1 MQDLWK
7 WPEICDAVQAMDADG
22 PSVAALGFDSRKIEE
37 GQLFIA
43 FRSNDHE
50 ALTSDGHDFVE
61 AAGKAGAVGAIVDHS
76 FHKACSIPTIR
87 VPDTFKALHD
97 LARRARDRIQG
108 SVVAVTGS
116 SGKTT
121 FKEFLTAIVGGYRSA
136 ASFNNDIGVPISLIN
151 ADLSKKAFVFEV
163 GTNHPGEIGPLTSLI
178 KPEFS
183 VLLNVQDAHIGN
195 FRGSTELL
203 REKLDI
209 FTPQQ
214 NIQSRIS
221 YDELGLEGYQFG
233 LREGSDAQ
241 LLSVNDNYCVIN
253 LFGRPVTAEM
263 PASGV
268 HNALTVAAA
277 LLTSEVLGKK
287 VEDHVILPDDSHP
300 RGRGN
305 KSYVNGIE
313 VIDDSYNANPT
324 SMMAS
329 LRTQLDKG
337 TSGKNVA
344 VIGEMLELGD
354 ESAQKH
360 KEILQVLKNFDRV
373 FLVGDVFST
382 LITEHDKKSFSV
394 YSTAD
399 KNLARDIRR
408 EINEG
413 DTILVKG
420 SNKIFWSHN
429 FVAELCKRLEV

>member
-1 MQDLWK
+1 MQDLWR
-7 WPEICDAVQAMDADG
+7 WPEICDAVHAKDADG
-22 PSVAALGFDSRKIEE
+22 PSVSALGFDSRKIEV

-43 FRSNDHE
+43 LKSNDQE
-50 ALTSDGHDFVE
+50 TLAGDGHNFVE
-61 AAGKAGAVGAIVDHS
+61 AAAKAGAVGAIVNDS
-76 FHKACSIPTIR
+76 FHKECSIPTIK
-87 VPDTFKALHD
+87 VPDSFKALYD
-97 LARRARDRIQG
+97 LAGRARDRIQG

-121 FKEFLTAIVGGYRSA
+121 FKEFLANIVGGYCSA
-136 ASFNNDIGVPISLIN
+136 ASFNNEIGVPISLVN

-195 FRGSTELL
+195 FRDSRELL
-203 REKLDI
+203 KEKLQI
-209 FTPQQ
+209 FTTLQ
-214 NIQSRIS
+214 NNQSRIS
-221 YDELGLEGYQFG
+221 HDELGLKGHQFG
-233 LREGSDAQ
+233 YKEGSDAQ
-241 LLSVNDNYCVIN
+241 LISVNDNHCLIN
-253 LFGRPVTAEM
+253 LFGRQVTVEM
-263 PASGV
+263 PVGGV
-268 HNALTVAAA
+268 HNALTMAAT
-277 LLTSEVLGKK
+277 LLTSELLGKK
-287 VEDHVILPDDSHP
+287 VEDHLILPADSHP

-305 KSYVNGIE
+305 KSYVKGIE

-329 LRTQLDKG
+329 LRTQLDRG

-354 ESAQKH
+354 ESVQKH
-360 KEILQVLKNFDRV
+360 KEILQMLRNFDRV
-373 FLVGDVFST
+373 FLVGDVFSP
-382 LITEHDKKSFSV
+382 LIAENDKKSFSV

-399 KNLARDIRR
+399 ENLAREIRS

-429 FVAELCKRLEV
+429 FVAELCKRLEA

>member
-1 MQDLWK
+1 MQDLWR
-7 WPEICDAVQAMDADG
+7 WPEICDAVHAKDADG
-22 PSVAALGFDSRKIEE
+22 PSVSALGFDSRKIEV

-43 FRSNDHE
+43 LKSNDQE
-50 ALTSDGHDFVE
+50 TLAGDGHNFVE
-61 AAGKAGAVGAIVDHS
+61 AAAKAGAVGAIVNDS
-76 FHKACSIPTIR
+76 FHKECSIPTIK
-87 VPDTFKALHD
+87 VPDSFKALYD
-97 LARRARDRIQG
+97 LAGRARDRIQG

-121 FKEFLTAIVGGYRSA
+121 FKEFLAKIVGGYCSA
-136 ASFNNDIGVPISLIN
+136 ASFNNEIGVPISLVN

-195 FRGSTELL
+195 FRDSRELL
-203 REKLDI
+203 KEKLQI
-209 FTPQQ
+209 FTTLQ
-214 NIQSRIS
+214 NNQSRIS
-221 YDELGLEGYQFG
+221 HDELGLKGHQFG
-233 LREGSDAQ
+233 YKEGSDAQ
-241 LLSVNDNYCVIN
+241 LISVNDNHCLIN
-253 LFGRPVTAEM
+253 LFGRLVKVEM
-263 PASGV
+263 PVGGV
-268 HNALTVAAA
+268 HNALTMAAT
-277 LLTSEVLGKK
+277 LLTSELLGKK
-287 VEDHVILPDDSHP
+287 VEDHLILPADSHP

-305 KSYVNGIE
+305 KSYVKGIE

-329 LRTQLDKG
+329 LRTQLDRG

-354 ESAQKH
+354 ESVQKH
-360 KEILQVLKNFDRV
+360 KEILQMLRNFDRV
-373 FLVGDVFST
+373 FLVGGVFSP
-382 LITEHDKKSFSV
+382 LIAENDKKSFSV

-399 KNLARDIRR
+399 KKLARDIRS

-429 FVAELCKRLEV
+429 FVAELCRRLEV

>member
-7 WPEICDAVQAMDADG
+7 WPEICDAVHAKDADG
-22 PSVAALGFDSRKIEE
+22 PSVSALGFDSRKIEV
-37 GQLFIA
+37 GQMFIA
-43 FRSNDHE
+43 LKSNDQE
-50 ALTSDGHDFVE
+50 TLNGDGHNFIE
-61 AAGKAGAVGAIVDHS
+61 AAAKAGAVGAIVDDS
-76 FHKACSIPTIR
+76 FHKECSIPTIR
-87 VPDTFKALHD
+87 VTDTYKALHD
-97 LARRARDRIQG
+97 LASRARDRIQG

-121 FKEFLTAIVGGYRSA
+121 FKEFLAAIVGGYRSA

-203 REKLDI
+203 NEKLQI
-209 FTPQQ
+209 FTT
-214 NIQSRIS
+214 IQDNQCRIS
-221 YDELGLEGYQFG
+221 HDELELEGYQFG

-241 LLSVNDNYCVIN
+241 LISVKDNYCEIN
-253 LFGRPVTAEM
+253 LLGRPVTAEM
-263 PASGV
+263 PVSGV
-268 HNALTVAAA
+268 HNALTAAAA
-277 LLTSEVLGKK
+277 LLTSELLGKK
-287 VEDHVILPDDSHP
+287 VEGHVILPDDSHP

-305 KSYVNGIE
+305 KLYVNGIE
-313 VIDDSYNANPT
+313 VIDDSYNANPS

-329 LRTQLDKG
+329 LRTQLDRE

-354 ESAQKH
+354 ESVQKH
-360 KEILQVLKNFDRV
+360 EELLQVLKNFDRV

-382 LITEHDKKSFSV
+382 LIAEHDKKSFSV
-394 YSTAD
+394 CSKAD
-399 KNLARDIRR
+399 KNLARDIRN
-408 EINEG
+408 ETNEG

>member
-7 WPEICDAVQAMDADG
+7 WPEICDAVHAKGANG
-22 PSVAALGFDSRKIEE
+22 PSVSALGFDSRKIEV

-43 FRSNDHE
+43 LKSSDQETRNG
-50 ALTSDGHDFVE
+50 DGHNFVE
-61 AAGKAGAVGAIVDHS
+61 AAAKAGAVGAIVDNS
-76 FHKACSIPTIR
+76 FHKECSIPTIR
-87 VPDTFKALHD
+87 VPDTYKALYD
-97 LARRARDRIQG
+97 LASRARDRIQG

-121 FKEFLTAIVGGYRSA
+121 FKEFLAAIVGGYRSA
-136 ASFNNDIGVPISLIN
+136 ASFNNDIGVPISLVN
-151 ADLSKKAFVFEV
+151 ADLSEKAFVFEV

-178 KPEFS
+178 KPKFS

-195 FRGSTELL
+195 FRDSTELL
-203 REKLDI
+203 NEKLQI
-209 FTPQQ
+209 FKTLQ
-214 NIQSRIS
+214 NNQSRIS
-221 YDELGLEGYQFG
+221 HDELGLMGHQFG
-233 LREGSDAQ
+233 YKEGSNAQ
-241 LLSVNDNYCVIN
+241 LISVNDNHCLIN
-253 LFGRPVTAEM
+253 LFGRLVTVEM
-263 PASGV
+263 PVGGV
-268 HNALTVAAA
+268 HNALTMAAA
-277 LLTSEVLGKK
+277 LLTSELIGEK
-287 VEDHVILPDDSHP
+287 VEDHMILPADSHP

-305 KSYVNGIE
+305 KSYVKGIE

-329 LRTQLDKG
+329 LRTQLDRG

-354 ESAQKH
+354 ESVQKH
-360 KEILQVLKNFDRV
+360 KEILQMLGNFDRV
-373 FLVGDVFST
+373 FLVGGVFST
-382 LITEHDKKSFSV
+382 LMAENDKKIFSV

-399 KNLARDIRR
+399 KNLARDIRN

-429 FVAELCKRLEV
+429 FVAELCKRLGL

>member
-43 FRSNDHE
+43 LRSNDHE
-50 ALTSDGHDFVE
+50 ALTGDGHDFVE
-61 AAGKAGAVGAIVDHS
+61 AAAKAGAVGAIVDHS
-76 FHKACSIPTIR
+76 FHKECSIPTIR
-87 VPDTFKALHD
+87 VPDTYKALHD
-97 LARRARDRIQG
+97 LASRARDRIQG
-108 SVVAVTGS
+108 AVVAVTGS

-121 FKEFLTAIVGGYRSA
+121 FKEFLTAILGGYRSA

-203 REKLDI
+203 DEKRQI
-209 FTPQQ
+209 FTTIQ
-214 NIQSRIS
+214 NNQCRIS
-221 YDELGLEGYQFG
+221 HDELGLEGYQFG

-241 LLSVNDNYCVIN
+241 LISVNDNHCEIN

-263 PASGV
+263 PVSGV
-268 HNALTVAAA
+268 HNAITVAAA
-277 LLTSEVLGKK
+277 LMTSELLGKK
-287 VEDHVILPDDSHP
+287 VKDHVIIADSSHQ

-329 LRTQLDKG
+329 LKTQLDRG

-354 ESAQKH
+354 ESVQKH
-360 KEILQVLKNFDRV
+360 KKILQVLKNFDRV
-373 FLVGDVFST
+373 FLVGGVFST
-382 LITEHDKKSFSV
+382 LIAEHDKKSFSV
-394 YSTAD
+394 YSKAD
-399 KNLARDIRR
+399 KNLARDIRN
-408 EINEG
+408 ETNEG

>member
-7 WPEICDAVQAMDADG
+7 WPEICDAVQAMNADG
-22 PSVAALGFDSRKIEE
+22 PSVASLGFDSSKIEE
-37 GQLFIA
+37 RQLFIA
-43 FRSNDHE
+43 FISNDHE
-50 ALTSDGHDFVE
+50 ALTGDGHDFVE
-61 AAGKAGAVGAIVDHS
+61 AAGRAGAVGAIVDHS
-76 FHKACSIPTIR
+76 FHKECSIPTIR
-87 VPDTFKALHD
+87 VPDTYKALHD
-97 LARRARDRIQG
+97 LASRARDRIQG

-121 FKEFLTAIVGGYRSA
+121 FKEFLAAIVDGYRSA

-221 YDELGLEGYQFG
+221 HDELGLEGYQFG

-241 LLSVNDNYCVIN
+241 LISVNDNYCVIN
-253 LFGRPVTAEM
+253 LFGRPVKAEM

-277 LLTSEVLGKK
+277 LLTSELLGKK

-329 LRTQLDKG
+329 LRTQPVSYTHL
-337 TSGKNVA
+337 
-344 VIGEMLELGD
+344 
-354 ESAQKH
+354 
-360 KEILQVLKNFDRV
+360 
-373 FLVGDVFST
+373 T
-382 LITEHDKKSFSV
+382 LPT
-394 YSTAD
+394 
-399 KNLARDIRR
+399 
-408 EINEG
+408 
-413 DTILVKG
+413 
-420 SNKIFWSHN
+420 
-429 FVAELCKRLEV
+429 KRIV

>member
-1 MQDLWK
+1 MQDLWR
-7 WPEICDAVQAMDADG
+7 WPEICDAVHAKDADG
-22 PSVAALGFDSRKIEE
+22 PSVSALGFDSRKIEV

-43 FRSNDHE
+43 LKSNDQE
-50 ALTSDGHDFVE
+50 TLAGDGHNFVE
-61 AAGKAGAVGAIVDHS
+61 AAAKAGAVGAIVNDS
-76 FHKACSIPTIR
+76 FHKECSIPTIK
-87 VPDTFKALHD
+87 VPDSFKALYD
-97 LARRARDRIQG
+97 LAGRARDRIQG

-121 FKEFLTAIVGGYRSA
+121 FKEFLANIVGGYCSA
-136 ASFNNDIGVPISLIN
+136 ASFNNEIGVPISLVN

-195 FRGSTELL
+195 FRDSRELL
-203 REKLDI
+203 NEKLQI
-209 FTPQQ
+209 FTTLQ
-214 NIQSRIS
+214 NNQSRIS
-221 YDELGLEGYQFG
+221 HDELGLKGHQFG
-233 LREGSDAQ
+233 YKEGSDAQ
-241 LLSVNDNYCVIN
+241 LISVNDNHCLIN
-253 LFGRPVTAEM
+253 LFGRLVKVEM
-263 PASGV
+263 PVGGV
-268 HNALTVAAA
+268 HNALTMAAA
-277 LLTSEVLGKK
+277 LLTSELLGKK
-287 VEDHVILPDDSHP
+287 VEDHLILPADSHP

-305 KSYVNGIE
+305 KSYVKGIE

-329 LRTQLDKG
+329 LRTQLDRG

-354 ESAQKH
+354 ESVQKH
-360 KEILQVLKNFDRV
+360 KEILQMLRNFDRV
-373 FLVGDVFST
+373 FLVGDVFSP
-382 LITEHDKKSFSV
+382 LIAENDKKSFSV

-399 KNLARDIRR
+399 ENLAREIRS

-429 FVAELCKRLEV
+429 FVAELCKRLEA

>member
-1 MQDLWK
+1 MQDLWR
-7 WPEICDAVQAMDADG
+7 WPEICDAVHAKDADG
-22 PSVAALGFDSRKIEE
+22 PSVSALGFDSRKIEV

-43 FRSNDHE
+43 LKSNDQE
-50 ALTSDGHDFVE
+50 TLAGDGHNFVE
-61 AAGKAGAVGAIVDHS
+61 AAAKAGAVGAIVNDS
-76 FHKACSIPTIR
+76 FHKECSIPTIK
-87 VPDTFKALHD
+87 VPDSFKALYD
-97 LARRARDRIQG
+97 LAGRARDRIQG

-121 FKEFLTAIVGGYRSA
+121 FKEFLANIVGGYCSA
-136 ASFNNDIGVPISLIN
+136 ASFNNEIGVPISLVN

-195 FRGSTELL
+195 FRDSRELL
-203 REKLDI
+203 NEKLQI
-209 FTPQQ
+209 FTTLQ
-214 NIQSRIS
+214 NNQSRIS
-221 YDELGLEGYQFG
+221 HDELGLKGHQFG
-233 LREGSDAQ
+233 YKEGSDAQ
-241 LLSVNDNYCVIN
+241 LISVNDNHCLIN
-253 LFGRPVTAEM
+253 LFGRLVTVEM
-263 PASGV
+263 PVGGV
-268 HNALTVAAA
+268 HNALTMAAT
-277 LLTSEVLGKK
+277 LLTSELLGKK
-287 VEDHVILPDDSHP
+287 VEDHLILPADSHP

-305 KSYVNGIE
+305 KSYVKGIE

-329 LRTQLDKG
+329 LRTQLDRG

-354 ESAQKH
+354 ESVQKH
-360 KEILQVLKNFDRV
+360 KEILQMLRNFDRV
-373 FLVGDVFST
+373 FLVGDVFSP
-382 LITEHDKKSFSV
+382 LIAENDKKSFSV

-399 KNLARDIRR
+399 ENLAREIRS

-429 FVAELCKRLEV
+429 FVAELCKRLEA

>member
-1 MQDLWK
+1 MQDLWR
-7 WPEICDAVQAMDADG
+7 WPEICDAVHAKDADG
-22 PSVAALGFDSRKIEE
+22 PSVSALGFDSRKIEV

-43 FRSNDHE
+43 LKSNDQE
-50 ALTSDGHDFVE
+50 TLAGDGHNFVE
-61 AAGKAGAVGAIVDHS
+61 AAAKAGAVGAIVNDS
-76 FHKACSIPTIR
+76 FHKECSIPTIK
-87 VPDTFKALHD
+87 VPDSFKALYD
-97 LARRARDRIQG
+97 LAGRARDRIQG

-121 FKEFLTAIVGGYRSA
+121 FKEFLAKIVGGYCSA
-136 ASFNNDIGVPISLIN
+136 ASFNNEIGVPISLVN

-195 FRGSTELL
+195 FRDSRELL
-203 REKLDI
+203 NEKLQI
-209 FTPQQ
+209 FTTLQ
-214 NIQSRIS
+214 NNQSRIS
-221 YDELGLEGYQFG
+221 HDELGLKGHQFG
-233 LREGSDAQ
+233 YKEGSDAQ
-241 LLSVNDNYCVIN
+241 LISVNENHCLIN
-253 LFGRPVTAEM
+253 LLGRLVKVEM
-263 PASGV
+263 PVGGV
-268 HNALTVAAA
+268 HNALTMAAA
-277 LLTSEVLGKK
+277 LLTSELLGKK
-287 VEDHVILPDDSHP
+287 VEDHLILPADSHP

-305 KSYVNGIE
+305 KSYVKGIE

-329 LRTQLDKG
+329 LRTQLDRG

-354 ESAQKH
+354 ESVQKH
-360 KEILQVLKNFDRV
+360 KEILQMLRNFDRV
-373 FLVGDVFST
+373 FLVGDVFSP
-382 LITEHDKKSFSV
+382 LIAENDKKSFSV

-399 KNLARDIRR
+399 ENLAREIRS

-429 FVAELCKRLEV
+429 FVAELCRRLEV

>member
-1 MQDLWK
+1 MQDLWR
-7 WPEICDAVQAMDADG
+7 WPEICDAVHAKDADG
-22 PSVAALGFDSRKIEE
+22 PSVSALGFDSRKIEV

-43 FRSNDHE
+43 LKSNDQE
-50 ALTSDGHDFVE
+50 TLAGDGHNFVE
-61 AAGKAGAVGAIVDHS
+61 AAAKAGAVGAIVNDS
-76 FHKACSIPTIR
+76 FHKECSIPTIK
-87 VPDTFKALHD
+87 VPDSFKALYD
-97 LARRARDRIQG
+97 LAGRARDRIQG

-121 FKEFLTAIVGGYRSA
+121 FKEFLANIVGGYCSA
-136 ASFNNDIGVPISLIN
+136 ASFNNEIGVPISLVN

-195 FRGSTELL
+195 FRDSRELL
-203 REKLDI
+203 NEKLQI
-209 FTPQQ
+209 FTTLQ
-214 NIQSRIS
+214 NNQSRIS
-221 YDELGLEGYQFG
+221 HDELGLKGHQFG
-233 LREGSDAQ
+233 YKEGSDAQ
-241 LLSVNDNYCVIN
+241 LISVNDNHCLIN
-253 LFGRPVTAEM
+253 LFGRQVTVEM
-263 PASGV
+263 PVGGV
-268 HNALTVAAA
+268 HNALTMAAT
-277 LLTSEVLGKK
+277 LLTSELLGKK
-287 VEDHVILPDDSHP
+287 VEDHLILPADSHP

-305 KSYVNGIE
+305 KSYVKGIE

-329 LRTQLDKG
+329 LRTQLDRG

-354 ESAQKH
+354 ESVQKH
-360 KEILQVLKNFDRV
+360 KEILQMLRNFDRV
-373 FLVGDVFST
+373 FLVGDVFSP
-382 LITEHDKKSFSV
+382 LIAENDKKSFSV

-399 KNLARDIRR
+399 KKLARDIRS

-429 FVAELCKRLEV
+429 FVAELCKRLEA

>member
-7 WPEICDAVQAMDADG
+7 WPEICDAVYAKSVDG
-22 PSVAALGFDSRKIEE
+22 PTVSALGFDSRKIEV

-43 FRSNDHE
+43 LKSNDQDT
-50 ALTSDGHDFVE
+50 LTGDGHNFVE
-61 AAGKAGAVGAIVDHS
+61 AAAKAGAVGAIVNDS
-76 FHKACSIPTIR
+76 FPEVCSIPTIR
-87 VPDTFKALHD
+87 VPDTYRALHD
-97 LARRARDRIQG
+97 LASRARDRIQG

-121 FKEFLTAIVGGYRSA
+121 FKEFLAAIVGGYRSA
-136 ASFNNDIGVPISLIN
+136 ASFNNDIGVPISLVN

-203 REKLDI
+203 NEKRQI
-209 FTPQQ
+209 FTTIQ
-214 NIQSRIS
+214 NNQCKITH
-221 YDELGLEGYQFG
+221 DELGLEGYQFG

-241 LLSVNDNYCVIN
+241 LISVNDNYCEIN

-263 PASGV
+263 PVSGI
-268 HNALTVAAA
+268 HNALTAAAA
-277 LLTSEVLGKK
+277 LLTSELLGKK

-305 KSYVNGIE
+305 KLYVNGIE
-313 VIDDSYNANPT
+313 VIDDSYNANPS

-329 LRTQLDKG
+329 LRTQLDRE

-354 ESAQKH
+354 ESVQKH
-360 KEILQVLKNFDRV
+360 EELLQVLKNFDRV

-382 LITEHDKKSFSV
+382 LIAEHDKKSFSV
-394 YSTAD
+394 CSKAD
-399 KNLARDIRR
+399 KNLAREIRN
-408 EINEG
+408 ETNEG

>member
-1 MQDLWK
+1 MQDLWR
-7 WPEICDAVQAMDADG
+7 WPEICDAVHAKDADG
-22 PSVAALGFDSRKIEE
+22 PSVSALGFDSRKIEV

-43 FRSNDHE
+43 LKSNDQE
-50 ALTSDGHDFVE
+50 TLAGDGHNFVE
-61 AAGKAGAVGAIVDHS
+61 AAAKAGAVGAIVNDS
-76 FHKACSIPTIR
+76 FHKECSIPTIK
-87 VPDTFKALHD
+87 VPDSFKALYD
-97 LARRARDRIQG
+97 LAGRARDRIQG

-121 FKEFLTAIVGGYRSA
+121 FKEFLANIVGGYCSA
-136 ASFNNDIGVPISLIN
+136 ASFNNEIGVPISLVN

-195 FRGSTELL
+195 FRDSRELL
-203 REKLDI
+203 NEKLQI
-209 FTPQQ
+209 FTTLQ
-214 NIQSRIS
+214 NNQSRIS
-221 YDELGLEGYQFG
+221 HDELGLKGHQFG
-233 LREGSDAQ
+233 YKEGSDAQ
-241 LLSVNDNYCVIN
+241 LISVNDNHCLIN
-253 LFGRPVTAEM
+253 LFGRQVTVEM
-263 PASGV
+263 PVGGV
-268 HNALTVAAA
+268 HNALTMAAT
-277 LLTSEVLGKK
+277 LLTSELLGKK
-287 VEDHVILPDDSHP
+287 VEDHLILPADSHP

-305 KSYVNGIE
+305 KSYVKGIE

-329 LRTQLDKG
+329 LRTQLDRG

-354 ESAQKH
+354 ESVQKH
-360 KEILQVLKNFDRV
+360 KEILQMLRNFDRV
-373 FLVGDVFST
+373 FLVGDVFSP
-382 LITEHDKKSFSV
+382 LIAENDKKSFSV

-399 KNLARDIRR
+399 ENLAREIRS

-429 FVAELCKRLEV
+429 FVAELCKRLEA

>member
-1 MQDLWK
+1 MQDLWR
-7 WPEICDAVQAMDADG
+7 WPEICDAVHAKDADG
-22 PSVAALGFDSRKIEE
+22 PSVSALGFDSRKIEV

-43 FRSNDHE
+43 LKSNDQE
-50 ALTSDGHDFVE
+50 TPAGDGHNFVE
-61 AAGKAGAVGAIVDHS
+61 AAAKAGAVGAIVNDS
-76 FHKACSIPTIR
+76 FHKECSIPTIK
-87 VPDTFKALHD
+87 VPDSFKALYD
-97 LARRARDRIQG
+97 LAGRARDRIQG

-121 FKEFLTAIVGGYRSA
+121 FKEFLANIVGGYCSA
-136 ASFNNDIGVPISLIN
+136 ASFNNEIGVPISLVN

-195 FRGSTELL
+195 FRDSRELL
-203 REKLDI
+203 NEKLQI
-209 FTPQQ
+209 FTTLQ
-214 NIQSRIS
+214 NNQSRIS
-221 YDELGLEGYQFG
+221 HDELGLKGHQFG
-233 LREGSDAQ
+233 YKEGSDAQ
-241 LLSVNDNYCVIN
+241 LISVNDNHCLIN
-253 LFGRPVTAEM
+253 LFERLVKVEM
-263 PASGV
+263 PVGGV
-268 HNALTVAAA
+268 HNALTMAAA
-277 LLTSEVLGKK
+277 LLTSELLGKK
-287 VEDHVILPDDSHP
+287 VEDHLILPADSHP

-305 KSYVNGIE
+305 KSYVKGIE

-329 LRTQLDKG
+329 LRTQLDRG

-354 ESAQKH
+354 ESVQKH
-360 KEILQVLKNFDRV
+360 KEILQMLRNFDRV
-373 FLVGDVFST
+373 FLVGDVFSP
-382 LITEHDKKSFSV
+382 LIAENDKKSFSV

-399 KNLARDIRR
+399 ENLAREIRS

-429 FVAELCKRLEV
+429 FVAELCKRLEA